1 MTVYGQIR
9 TCLSKRGS
17 VKFIGLISV
26 IGVLLFSGCKVEFV
40 SRIDNNKVYASN
52 SACSDSKVQA
62 QEDAIMGITKNYPLI
77 EDELR
82 SYIQTNAIKGEG
94 RFCYEAVI
102 TRKHWSQYTSA
113 LKDEKEE
120 IISHATEYVTI
131 FEYNDKSVLT
141 KTLLT
146 ERHNFNEKLNIA
158 KSIAPMDVEPFPDN
172 FKSLNSAINVLP
184 SVKINVR
191 PCNRNKNYN
200 CDVKFLTEVKD
211 ESSKLTYLW
220 DFGEGSKAETKNA
233 THRYDTEGRYSV
245 SLQVTDE
252 SGLSTFRIKDV
263 LVTKSKQKLKA
274 REKSDL
280 KAYFI
285 LKQKSYVVNDDVF
298 FDNYSKA
305 TGSQIKEYLWDFGDG
320 EVSTVRNPYHRYKK
334 SGTYVVKYKVCN
346 TENDCAYAS
355 SSVKVVLPRKAKP
368 ASSKKAAVK
377 KPVKV
382 AKAPVV
388 KAPVAKKSTFNAKV
402 DEPIQEYIAKNG
414 KATKTVIKKNA
425 TMTAYLYGDVWLLVK
440 RGKIECAVK
449 KKGFKTSLM
458 GEPKKCRWH
467 EKNAKNYMVKLTQ
480 ESFFSK

>member
-1 MTVYGQIR
+1 MKY
-9 TCLSKRGS
+9 
-17 VKFIGLISV
+17 IGLISL
-26 IGVLLFSGCKVEFV
+26 IGMVLFSGCKVEFV
-40 SRIDNNKVYASN
+40 SRIDNNKVYASH

-62 QEDAIMGITKNYPLI
+62 QEDAIIGITKNYPLI
-77 EDELR
+77 EEDLR
-82 SYIQTNAIKGEG
+82 HYIQTNAIKGEG
-94 RFCYEAVI
+94 AFCYEAVI

-113 LKDEKEE
+113 FEDEREE

-146 ERHNFNEKLNIA
+146 ERHNFNEKLKIA
-158 KSIAPMDVEPFPDN
+158 KSIAPMDVEPFADD

-191 PCNRNKNYN
+191 PCNQNKNYK
-200 CDVKFLTEVKD
+200 CDVQFLTEVKD
-211 ESSKLTYLW
+211 ESNKLTYLW

-245 SLQVTDE
+245 SLQVTDV
-252 SGLSTFRIKDV
+252 SGLSTFRIKDI
-263 LVTKSKQKLKA
+263 LVTKSEQKLKA

-285 LKQKSYVVNDDVF
+285 LKKKSYSVNDDVF

-334 SGTYVVKYKVCN
+334 TGTYVVKYKVCN

-355 SSVKVVLPRKAKP
+355 ASVNVVVPRKAKP
-368 ASSKKAAVK
+368 ASTKTAAVN
-377 KPVKV
+377 KPVHKPV
-382 AKAPVV
+382 KAPVV
-388 KAPVAKKSTFNAKV
+388 KTPVAKTSTFNAKV
-402 DEPIQEYIAKNG
+402 DEPIQAYIAKNG
-414 KATKTVIKKNA
+414 KADKTVIKDNA

-440 RGKIECAVK
+440 RDKIECAVK
-449 KKGFKTSLM
+449 TKGFKTSLM
-458 GEPKKCRWH
+458 GDPKKCRWH
-467 EKNAKNYMVKLTQ
+467 EKNAKEFMVELTH
-480 ESFFSK
+480 